1 MTPPL
6 PPAKQSSSLAARQ
19 QRRLALRFRGCRLGM
34 PVPSEMWG
42 AAALAARMAQPSVQ
56 PHHLQRAAS
65 AVIAQVRHDPPAC
78 KPRVVLGVMATL
90 VSWQPG
96 FCTENQT
103 RSWCAC
109 YSPCKCGAFPAR
121 KARCMLPPALS
132 SSVQAFSSASAV
144 PPSGHVSEDHPKA
157 LAEALEWR
165 PKLSTAEE
173 AASLLGPAAICTG
186 ATQHAT
192 NHHATMPQTTRLI
205 VCASLYSPCA
215 CDECCATDHAIASSL
230 CKSLHRHIQRPRR
243 SKRAFVMLNCPAPLP
258 SRRLRR
264 HRARHTA
271 ARVRCWHG
279 PLVRATNTVHAHAA
293 LGAAIPGRLPRPCA
307 ALHILNGTCLLKS
320 HCILVLSATPPLET
334 LRHE

>member
-1 MTPPL
+1 
-6 PPAKQSSSLAARQ
+6 
-19 QRRLALRFRGCRLGM
+19 M

-42 AAALAARMAQPSVQ
+42 AASLAARMAQPSVQ

-65 AVIAQVRHDPPAC
+65 AVIAQVLHDPPAC
-78 KPRVVLGVMATL
+78 KPCVVLGVMAALAGVL
-90 VSWQPG
+90 VARVPYRRPDQIVVCLLQSMQVW
-96 FCTENQT
+96 CLSRKT
-103 RSWCAC
+103 REVHAASC
-109 YSPCKCGAFPAR
+109 SS
-121 KARCMLPPALS
+121 S

-165 PKLSTAEE
+165 PKLSAAEE

-192 NHHATMPQTTRLI
+192 NHHATMPQTTRLL

-320 HCILVLSATPPLET
+320 YCILVLSATPPLET